1 MGSTFGMSG
10 GVGRGRGVLAMPM
23 LIKVVA
29 RRGRVVLAVPM
40 FIKVVAGWRFFAPF
54 GQETLI
60 ATATTFGVV
69 WMFPAKGV
77 IITFGGIGMVVTKPT
92 RLTIRVTRMI

>member
-1 MGSTFGMSG
+1 MSG
-10 GVGRGRGVLAMPM
+10 GVARGRGVLAMPM

-29 RRGRVVLAVPM
+29 RGGRWVFAVPM
-40 FIKVVAGWRFFAPF
+40 LINVARRWFAPF